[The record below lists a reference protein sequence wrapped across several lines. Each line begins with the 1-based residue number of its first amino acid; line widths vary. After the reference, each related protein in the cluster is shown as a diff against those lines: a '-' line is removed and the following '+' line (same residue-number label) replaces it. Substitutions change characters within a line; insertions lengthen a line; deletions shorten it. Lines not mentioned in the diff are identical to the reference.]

1 MRAETATVTTG
12 FRLNVSE
19 RKYTEGILNLTPD
32 SFFVKWAHDFPL
44 HVFQWKPARVGQ
56 SARMKNEYRAPQ
68 QGRHLL
74 QD

>member
-1 MRAETATVTTG
+1 MRAEATTVTTG
-12 FRLNVSE
+12 LCSNVSE

-44 HVFQWKPARVGQ
+44 HVFQWKPAGVGQ
-56 SARMKNEYRAPQ
+56 SARMKNEYRASQ
-68 QGRHLL
+68 QERQLL